1 MKVKSLAAL
10 RKNVTENPTTPVNAL
25 KYFKLLVIFAQR
37 ENNLEIILGQHELT
51 RISMSLFSQKDQLM
65 YGGVKASFAKISLKN
80 VTPINIQER
89 MTDTFVV
96 GGGRL
101 LRQTMWEKGFKRG
114 DIIDGYVQFIKSQ
127 RHRATNIDV
136 VFDGYQNS
144 TKDHT
149 HQRQQRQFC
158 NEMKISRENTP
169 HKKEKFLYNGSDKT
183 ELIQN
188 WLKNRAMQGF

>member
-25 KYFKLLVIFAQR
+25 KYFKLLVIFAPR

-51 RISMSLFSQKDQLM
+51 RILMSLLSQKDQLM
-65 YGGVKASFAKISLKN
+65 YGGVKASFAKIYLKN

-114 DIIDGYVQFIKSQ
+114 DIIDGYVQFIKS
-127 RHRATNIDV
+127 
-136 VFDGYQNS
+136 
-144 TKDHT
+144 
-149 HQRQQRQFC
+149 
-158 NEMKISRENTP
+158 
-169 HKKEKFLYNGSDKT
+169 
-183 ELIQN
+183 
-188 WLKNRAMQGF
+188 